1 VRISEIVSVAATG
14 LLLAGASGCGGDSK
28 YVPVSGLVTLNGKP
42 YPKAVVV
49 FQPVATPD
57 NANPGRGSSAFTD
70 ENGRFVLKTDNGQT
84 GAVVGRHRV
93 RIQTRRDLPMTG
105 EDSKTGSPDD
115 IPLQQLRRTVDPI
128 PQEWYGSNSEKYFD
142 VPPGGTDQANFAIET
157 KKK

>member
-14 LLLAGASGCGGDSK
+14 LLLAGASGCGGESK
-28 YVPVSGLVTLNGKP
+28 FVPVSGVVTLNGKP

-57 NANPGRGSSAFTD
+57 NPNPGRGSSSFTD
-70 ENGRFVLKTDNGQT
+70 ENGRFTLKTDTGQS

-93 RIQTRRDLPMTG
+93 RIQTRRDLPATN
-105 EDSKTGSPDD
+105 EDPKTGSPDD
-115 IPLQQLRRTVDPI
+115 IPLPLIRGMADPI
-128 PQEWYGSNSEKYFD
+128 PLEWYGTNSEKYFD